1 MPPAKVFASGAD
13 ISVALMNVRKALQ
26 SPVRSHTHPPS
37 CLNTHVCDA
46 WRAGVDVFLKGR
58 LVRGGPGDFAQ
69 PNILAIELENL
80 LPVLRYMQ
88 VLMSF

>member
-1 MPPAKVFASGAD
+1 
-13 ISVALMNVRKALQ
+13 
-26 SPVRSHTHPPS
+26 
-37 CLNTHVCDA
+37 VCDA